1 MRSRRSRPSIDG
13 GNLGTGVT
21 RRGDDCDVRSAGEQ
35 KIQVRAPVRYK
46 AHPRRPR
53 PARFP
58 YLFFC
63 VKNSPRDGIHHD
75 PTLVGFCFPGISF
88 RSGVPHPGIRGQRA
102 LPDIIA
108 GGRRGDFIGH
118 NLFFCIS
125 RDGGVHLGAAERPR
139 TASIVRGTPFPH
151 DTHSRLETST
161 GAHTVVVA
169 VRCNVSALPPPWPAN
184 SHSCSRRPQESTAK
198 LAPRTWWSWSWGIGM
213 FRLLPCC
220 LSVSALTHGGGW
232 ALKRKQQRGR
242 VGVSVISRD

>member
-35 KIQVRAPVRYK
+35 KIQVRDPVRYK

-63 VKNSPRDGIHHD
+63 VKNSPRDGIHHE

-169 VRCNVSALPPPWPAN
+169 VRCNVSALPPLGQPILTHAVDA
-184 SHSCSRRPQESTAK
+184 HRRARP
-198 LAPRTWWSWSWGIGM
+198 SWLRGHGGRGLGGIGM

>member
-35 KIQVRAPVRYK
+35 KIQVRDPVRYK

-58 YLFFC
+58 YLFFFASKILL
-63 VKNSPRDGIHHD
+63 VMESTTNQHWWAFASPAFLFGLASPIQGSGANGRCLTSLQGAA
-75 PTLVGFCFPGISF
+75 GGIS
-88 RSGVPHPGIRGQRA
+88 SA
-102 LPDIIA
+102 TA
-108 GGRRGDFIGH
+108 
-118 NLFFCIS
+118 FFCIS

-169 VRCNVSALPPPWPAN
+169 VRCNVSALPPPPLA
-184 SHSCSRRPQESTAK
+184 SQFSLMQSTPTGEHGQAGSEDMVVVV
-198 LAPRTWWSWSWGIGM
+198 LGDRDVSAAA
-213 FRLLPCC
+213 LLP
-220 LSVSALTHGGGW
+220 LSQRSNSRGAGG
-232 ALKRKQQRGR
+232 R
-242 VGVSVISRD
+242 